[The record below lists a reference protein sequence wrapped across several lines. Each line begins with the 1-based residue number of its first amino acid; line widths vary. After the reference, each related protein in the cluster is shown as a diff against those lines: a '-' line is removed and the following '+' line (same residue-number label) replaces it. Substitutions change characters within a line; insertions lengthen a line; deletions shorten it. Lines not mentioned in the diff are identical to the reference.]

1 MSEIGRDMYENIKYY
16 KDIWYKYRKYIDIRA
31 HEIKTNK
38 LSYYKKNTSLPLRK
52 CYILM
57 AALL

>member
-16 KDIWYKYRKYIDIRA
+16 KDIWYKYRKYIDIWA

-38 LSYYKKNTSLPLRK
+38 LSYYKK
-52 CYILM
+52 ILVYH
-57 AALL
+57 